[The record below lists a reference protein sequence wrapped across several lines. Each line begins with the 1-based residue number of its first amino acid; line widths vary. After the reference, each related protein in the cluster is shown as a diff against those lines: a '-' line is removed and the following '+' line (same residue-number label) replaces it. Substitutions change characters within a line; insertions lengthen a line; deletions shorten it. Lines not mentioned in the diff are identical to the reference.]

1 LGRVLIEWLLGV
13 DRLALSGLL
22 VLASSRVNREEA
34 GTFIQGKQA
43 SGVLQYTAKPSI
55 SGT

>member
-55 SGT
+55 PGT